1 MTDDFSVRP
10 PRTLTPEE
18 RKARDAARR
27 ADAEQAM
34 REHEAAQ
41 KAFHQNRERLK
52 AERLAREAKARE
64 KARVASTHAG
74 RQE

>member
-1 MTDDFSVRP
+1 MTEDFTARS
-10 PRTLTPEE
+10 PRILTSEE

-41 KAFHQNRERLK
+41 RHFHANHERLK
-52 AERLAREAKARE
+52 AERLAREAR
-64 KARVASTHAG
+64 AG
-74 RQE
+74 GGAGN